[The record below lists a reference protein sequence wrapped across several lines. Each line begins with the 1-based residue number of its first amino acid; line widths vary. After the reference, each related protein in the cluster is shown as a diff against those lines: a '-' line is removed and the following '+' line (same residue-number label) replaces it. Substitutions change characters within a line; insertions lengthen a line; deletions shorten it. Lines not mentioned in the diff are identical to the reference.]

1 MGDKVVVGFHGKGKL
16 ELYSIQDEK
25 TLTLL
30 GEIDTQSATTHL
42 DWLEDGS

>member
-16 ELYSIQDEK
+16 ELYKIQDNK
-25 TLTLL
+25 LYLI